1 LTNSWE
7 EKLRK
12 TDWLID
18 QIVYK
23 LYGERVMASFFQ
35 KYGDKIEFG
44 SAKDLR
50 IKFSEINCSVPEA
63 TKGRTT
69 DHRERYCLKYY
80 LEELVKKEK
89 LTFPLKVKKE
99 ESPDFL
105 ITMDNGVKIGL
116 EVTEGT
122 TPEYQRKIKEFEKRF
137 KKNGIGYEFIGPWVD
152 GAPECKWTEIIVMR
166 IKEKLQ
172 KLNQSHFKSA
182 NRYELLI
189 YDNNDLTLPVR
200 IEEALPMLRRKLC
213 DVLKSFKKIFD
224 SISILTPQGRKEQLL
239 YDILKDKNC

>member
-1 LTNSWE
+1 M
-7 EKLRK
+7 
-12 TDWLID
+12 
-18 QIVYK
+18 
-23 LYGERVMASFFQ
+23 GERVMASFFQ
-35 KYGDKIEFG
+35 KYGDEIEFV

-122 TPEYQRKIKEFEKRF
+122 TPEYQRKIKEFEK
-137 KKNGIGYEFIGPWVD
+137 NGIEYEFIGSWVD
-152 GAPECKWTEIIVMR
+152 NEPECKWTEIIVMR
-166 IKEKLQ
+166 IKEKLE
-172 KLNQSHFKSA
+172 KLNQSRFKSA

-200 IEEALPMLRRKLC
+200 IEEALPMLRKKLC
-213 DVLKSFKKIFD
+213 DVLRNFKKIFD

>member
-1 LTNSWE
+1 MAKPTWGLGQQAQLYLHGRLRQGRMQWVRL
-7 EKLRK
+7 KLQVK
-12 TDWLID
+12 NA
-18 QIVYK
+18 QIKANFDFQVSK
-23 LYGERVMASFFQ
+23 LS
-35 KYGDKIEFG
+35 
-44 SAKDLR
+44 
-50 IKFSEINCSVPEA
+50 
-63 TKGRTT
+63 KGRTT
-69 DHRERYCLKYY
+69 DHKERYCLKYY
-80 LEELVKKEK
+80 LEELAKKEK
-89 LTFPLKVKKE
+89 LTFPLRVKKE

-166 IKEKLQ
+166 IKEKLE

-200 IEEALPMLRRKLC
+200 IEEALPML
-213 DVLKSFKKIFD
+213 KKNSVMF
-224 SISILTPQGRKEQLL
+224 
-239 YDILKDKNC
+239 